1 MRDLEELPKED
12 SMRLMKLAPFSLAG
26 LLLASLLSAQTPEG
40 PEILVNTRQGFPTNS
55 QVAAANGGFVVTWA
69 HGALTGPDR
78 VWVRRF
84 TSQGKPQGRDTPVDP
99 SSPKAPQSSPGVAV
113 AAGGNFIVVWEVG
126 DTVFRGL
133 AFGRCFTANG
143 KALGPA
149 FRLNPGSQDHIEEK
163 PAIAATPD
171 GGFVATWVSG
181 PNPYGFESDDILARR
196 FTANGKP
203 LGAAFKVV
211 FPAPYFQN
219 DPHVAVSANGDFLI
233 GWRAYPDFSDNFAE
247 PLLVARRFD
256 AEGHA
261 LGDKFQVAPS
271 SLDDDNGFALVMT
284 DDGEALFVWKGPIPN
299 APPDGSGFFPHGVL
313 SQRFAADD
321 RAIGSPVLIH
331 EIQRNNSYEPPAA
344 ALLPGGGTFVAWSDG
359 LVYPSI
365 IFGQSLAS
373 DGILQGSV
381 LQLNGGE
388 SSQGFRPA
396 VAIARD
402 GQGIVTWTLPLRR
415 STQILLRRLAPN

>member
-1 MRDLEELPKED
+1 MRHIAA
-12 SMRLMKLAPFSLAG
+12 LALTGF
-26 LLLASLLSAQTPEG
+26 LLAALAAAQSPEG

-55 QVAAANGGFVVTWA
+55 QVAATKGGFVVTWA

-78 VWVRRF
+78 VWMRRF
-84 TSQGKPQGRDTPVDP
+84 TSQGKPQGREIPVDP

-113 AAGGNFIVVWEVG
+113 AAGGNFLVVWEVG
-126 DTVFRGL
+126 DTAFRGL
-133 AFGRCFTANG
+133 AFGRCFAASG

-181 PNPYGFESDDILARR
+181 PNPYGFEGDDILVRR

-203 LGAAFKVV
+203 LGAAFRVTSL
-211 FPAPYFQN
+211 APYFQN

-233 GWRAYPDFSDNFAE
+233 GWRAYPDGSDNFGE

-256 AEGHA
+256 AEGQA
-261 LGDKFQVAPS
+261 RGDKFQVAQS
-271 SLDDDNGFALVMT
+271 SLDDENGFALVMT
-284 DDGEALFVWKGPIPN
+284 DDGESLFVWKGVIPN
-299 APPDGSGFFPHGVL
+299 APPDDHGFFPHGIL
-313 SQRFAADD
+313 SQRFGVDD
-321 RAIGSPVLIH
+321 RPIGSPVLIH
-331 EIQRNNSYEPPAA
+331 EIQRNNSYEPPAV

-359 LVYPSI
+359 LVYPSM

-373 DGILQGSV
+373 DGSLQGSV
-381 LQLNGGE
+381 LQLNDDD
-388 SSQGFRPA
+388 SSRGFRPA
-396 VAIARD
+396 LAIAPN
-402 GQGIVTWTLPLRR
+402 GQGIVTWTTPLRR
-415 STQILLRRLAPN
+415 STQILLRRLVP